1 MIGRDELVPYEGREH
16 AKAKHE
22 LLESYISRYAMILG
36 VKDVPSLAFVDGF
49 AGPWQSGTTDFSDT
63 SFGLSVTALTGCAEA
78 LRAKHHRQPTIRAL
92 WIEENPDA
100 FAELEKIA
108 ARSTNSRI
116 TITAERGLFQN
127 KIDRIVEFV
136 GQEAFAFI
144 FIDPKG
150 YKGLIGPEVLA
161 PLLRLPR
168 VELLI
173 NYMWDHIKYAFGHRD
188 KTGHVHNLRQLY
200 GEHTDRL
207 LALTDPVERDEESL
221 AAYESELRRLSGTDG
236 KRRLRVLSYPIKDT
250 HGAQHTKYY
259 LVHATH
265 DARGLVTFAEE
276 CDKTD
281 RKQGMIFQIAQ
292 QIRRDNKTGTQDLFA
307 NQVQVDSAA
316 PEPVTLPW
324 LGALPAV
331 GNQMLV
337 DTDRWADLLEAG
349 RCLPSALQ
357 AGARELILQGVIQNV
372 DARRQRP
379 KRPINYEKNELVQ
392 RVK

>member
-116 TITAERGLFQN
+116 SITAERGMFQN

-173 NYMWDHIKYAFGHRD
+173 NYMWDHIKYAFGHPD
-188 KTGHVHNLRQLY
+188 KPGHIQNLRQLY
-200 GEHTDRL
+200 GDHTDRL
-207 LALTDPVERDEESL
+207 RALTDPVERDAESL
-221 AAYESELRRLSGTDG
+221 AAYESELRRITGTDG

-250 HGAQHTKYY
+250 HGQQHTKYY

-265 DARGLVTFAEE
+265 DATGLVTFAEE

-292 QIRRDNKTGTQDLFA
+292 VNRRDHKTGMQDLFA
-307 NQVQVDSAA
+307 DQVLVESAA
-316 PEPVTLPW
+316 PDPTIAPW
-324 LGALPAV
+324 LAALPKP
-331 GNQMLV
+331 GDQICV
-337 DTDRWADLLEAG
+337 DVARWADLLEAG
-349 RCLPSALQ
+349 RCLPSALSE
-357 AGARELILQGVIQNV
+357 GAKLLIKEGVIENLNA
-372 DARRQRP
+372 ARARP
-379 KRPINYEKNELVQ
+379 KHPVNYTKAELVR
-392 RVK
+392 RVR